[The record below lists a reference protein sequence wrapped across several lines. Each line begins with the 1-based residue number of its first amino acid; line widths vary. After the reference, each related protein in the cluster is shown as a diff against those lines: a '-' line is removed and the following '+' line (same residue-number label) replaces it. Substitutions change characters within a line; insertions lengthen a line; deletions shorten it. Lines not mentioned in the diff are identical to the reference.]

1 MKDTLVNFIGTVLVL
16 LEIIGFILLIGT
28 AGGVDQDVLSIG
40 EGTKRIL
47 IIGGAMVLAGIALYG
62 LIKNDDSE

>member
-1 MKDTLVNFIGTVLVL
+1 MKDTLVNFLGTVLVL

>member
-1 MKDTLVNFIGTVLVL
+1 MKDTLVNFLGTVLVL

-47 IIGGAMVLAGIALYG
+47 IIGGVMVLAGIALYG